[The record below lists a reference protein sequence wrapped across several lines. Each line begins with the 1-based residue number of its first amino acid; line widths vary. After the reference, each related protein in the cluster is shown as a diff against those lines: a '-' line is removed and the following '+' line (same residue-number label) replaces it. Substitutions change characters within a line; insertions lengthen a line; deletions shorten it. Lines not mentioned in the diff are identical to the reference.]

1 MMSKGLMYLWGAVIF
16 LMCGTILV
24 IGLQHKDTTFIDLEN
39 NLRKVSLKYIK
50 DKKISLSYK
59 QPIILYVDKLIEE
72 DYIKDTKEVEKFCVE
87 SIIINKGIIVHDF
100 DLNMQCEKNEEK
112 EE

>member
-39 NLRKVSLKYIK
+39 NLRLRKRL
-50 DKKISLSYK
+50 
-59 QPIILYVDKLIEE
+59 
-72 DYIKDTKEVEKFCVE
+72 
-87 SIIINKGIIVHDF
+87 
-100 DLNMQCEKNEEK
+100 
-112 EE
+112 